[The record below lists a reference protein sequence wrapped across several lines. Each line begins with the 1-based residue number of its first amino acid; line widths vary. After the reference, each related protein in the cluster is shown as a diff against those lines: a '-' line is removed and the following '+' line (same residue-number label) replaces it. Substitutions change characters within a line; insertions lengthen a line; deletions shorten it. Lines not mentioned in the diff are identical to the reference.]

1 MIETGFPHGGK
12 ARLLLETRL
21 FGDLLFPLGPE
32 HSDEMKI
39 EKGRREELRCLG
51 LPCLQSPAL
60 GKALDLSELSAE
72 RRQGENPARPLLL
85 ALLPAQIEADVIRGR
100 AGEGSAEG
108 CRDPTLSPAGMS
120 A

>member
-32 HSDEMKI
+32 HGDEMKI

-72 RRQGENPARPLLL
+72 RWQGENPAHPLLL
-85 ALLPAQIEADVIRGR
+85 ALLPAQIEAAVIRGR